1 MLAIY
6 QVRVLFT
13 QFCVPTD
20 AAGRPTLRG
29 LGAGFMSVGAGNG
42 GAELTFG
49 AGRAEGCWGATSIAR
64 KRFV

>member
-1 MLAIY
+1 MPGIY
-6 QVRVLFT
+6 RVRGSST

-20 AAGRPTLRG
+20 AAGLPTFRG

-49 AGRAEGCWGATSIAR
+49 AGRIAGCGGTGSIAR
-64 KRFV
+64 SRFV